1 MKFGDSNPSALKMA
15 ANFMVAWAIIALARP
30 RVK

>member
-1 MKFGDSNPSALKMA
+1 MKFGDSNPSNLKMA
-15 ANFMVAWAIIALARP
+15 ANFMVAWAIMARP